1 MSLYRTDRAAI
12 LTNFNFQDSS
22 ASTPPAYTKTDQR
35 TNPGIVR
42 TTTPGTYLAFA
53 VKATNPGNEPTL
65 NPGLD
70 RCHIHT
76 TSGWPPSLLDYL

>member
-12 LTNFNFQDSS
+12 LINFNFQDSS

-42 TTTPGTYLAFA
+42 NTTPGICLTFA
-53 VKATNPGNEPTL
+53 VKVTNPGNEPTL

-70 RCHIHT
+70 RCRMHT
-76 TSGWPPSLLDYL
+76 TSGWSPSLLDDL